1 MKSRSALLV
10 LVMSLSLGISGTAFA
25 VDPTPSSSASPTS
38 PTRAEQVASIQSQ
51 YNPIFDSEYA
61 RLLVLKKKA
70 LVDANL
76 TKQVKTAIADI
87 LEVRRVI
94 NSNLNSTIEDLSA
107 TKDYAEEE
115 TGEFSSTIGIL
126 EGQVAKIKT
135 ISCIKGKVVKKVV
148 ALAPKCPKGYKKK

>member
-38 PTRAEQVASIQSQ
+38 PTRAEQVAAIQSQ

-135 ISCIKGKVVKKVV
+135 FSCIKGKVVKKVV